1 MRILIQAAT
10 FFVGTLLFV
19 SCSMQNDVTTPLST
33 QLQDGKLIAAPP
45 GFVKVPGQYVIV
57 FKKDRVASADVN
69 GQADGLVRKHGLL
82 LGYVYETALRGF
94 SATVPPG
101 ILKKLMQE
109 DVIERIEEDYSIS
122 VGPVAE
128 SASTKG
134 GTISAYTR
142 TAPQQVPWGIGKTGF
157 GTVTT
162 ATGRAWIID
171 TGIDPNHPD
180 LNVDQAV
187 SINYVTGAR
196 QKSSTWQDQNGHGTH
211 VAGTIAARNDG
222 YDVVG
227 LAPGARVVAVRCL
240 DARGSGQYSW
250 IIAGVNY
257 VATKGALGDVCNMS
271 LGGPLYAALNDAVKG
286 AAAKKI
292 KFAIAAGNES
302 KDCTQS
308 SPASTDDP
316 YVWTVSAHN
325 SVDAW
330 ASFSNY
336 GLPVDVCAPGVNIT
350 STKMGGGLTT
360 MSGTSMAAPHVA
372 GILLLGPLG
381 IRGTVSGDPDF
392 QFIGKSD
399 PLAKIG
405 L

>member
-1 MRILIQAAT
+1 MSIVTRVLFT
-10 FFVGTLLFV
+10 VMCSLLV
-19 SCSMQNDVTTPLST
+19 LSCSKQFDVTTPLSSIGEDEKI
-33 QLQDGKLIAAPP
+33 LGAPP
-45 GFVKVPGQYVIV
+45 GFAKVPDQYVIV
-57 FKKDRVASADVN
+57 FNNSKVASTAV
-69 GQADGLVRKHGLL
+69 DGEAKGLAKKHGLA
-82 LGYVYETALRGF
+82 LGYVYETAIRGF
-94 SATVPPG
+94 SATVSPG
-101 ILKKLMQE
+101 VLKRLAQE
-109 DVIERIEEDYSIS
+109 DIIERIEEDYTITVTPVTES
-122 VGPVAE
+122 VV
-128 SASTKG
+128 SKS
-134 GTISAYTR
+134 GTIAAYTR

-157 GTVTT
+157 GTVTS

-180 LNVDQAV
+180 LNVDQGV
-187 SINYVTGAR
+187 CINYVTGAR
-196 QKSSTWQDQNGHGTH
+196 QKSSTWKDQNGHGTH

-227 LAPGARVVAVRCL
+227 VAPGARVVAVRCL

-257 VATKGALGDVCNMS
+257 IAAKGAVGDVCNMS

-302 KDCTQS
+302 KDCTQT

-336 GLPVDVCAPGVNIT
+336 GIPVDVCAPGVNIT

-360 MSGTSMAAPHVA
+360 MSGTSMATPHVA

-381 IRGTVSGDPDF
+381 VRGTVTGDPDF
-392 QFIGKSD
+392 QFTGKSD
-399 PLAKIG
+399 PLAKLG
-405 L
+405 Q